1 LSHRSCYGAVED
13 VNNYGLSLSDNHV
26 TNRTNTEGKPVNYY
40 AHTAEDE
47 FGNRLPPE
55 CWQLLHV
62 HLRNVADLA
71 SEFATPLGSSARAEA
86 ELAGLLHD
94 LGKYAEKFQ
103 SRLRNPAIH
112 GINHCA
118 AGTTHAAALKAWAV
132 AFAAD
137 GHHTGIPAKNEAD
150 LGTPLRQTVSSFAD
164 AIRRLELTGQC
175 PEDIATLLSRFNQD
189 GLSLPPFSPRAIGKE
204 QRFEEAFRTR
214 MIFSCLVDADFRD
227 TEEHFDASQTAQ
239 RIVPDLHPE
248 RALQILRQCLD
259 AKPAAGPVNALR
271 KQLLHDCLTAA
282 AKSPGLFTLTA
293 PTGSGKT
300 LSSLAFA
307 LQHIVHHNAALVE
320 SDPRRFR
327 RVIVV
332 IPFTSIIEQTA
343 RVYRELFEP
352 VFGADYV
359 LEHHSAV
366 APRERKEDQGRDS
379 EDERL
384 RRARLAAENWAS
396 PLVVTTNVQF
406 FQSLFS
412 NRPSDCRKL
421 HNIGRTVVLFDEVQ
435 TLPTR
440 LVPSLLSGVS
450 LFVRDY
456 GVSAV
461 FMTATQPA
469 FATAGKALPYDWQPV
484 EISSNPGA
492 MAETLRRTH
501 IQLPEPREEMSW
513 PDLAAKLT
521 AVPQSL
527 CVVNTTKDARELFR
541 LVQADEP
548 KSAFH
553 LSARL
558 CPAHRQEKLQAIR
571 AQLADGKPCRLVSTQ
586 LIEAGVDVDFPVAFR
601 ALGPLDSIIQSAGRC
616 NREGRQPEP
625 CPVIVFRPKDGG
637 RLPKSYEQVMKITE
651 SFLARFAEAQSRI
664 HQPSFYAEYFAEL
677 YGLLGPESRQDDPV
691 FAASEEFNFP
701 KAAQECQLVGKETR
715 AVLVK
720 WKRGAELAEKLRIQK
735 HLTAA
740 ECREAQR
747 YCVNL
752 YQHEFIEAQ
761 RKDKGYIYQPAED
774 WNFWVWNS
782 DYDDHLGLGHVDS
795 ISFVQ

>member
-1 LSHRSCYGAVED
+1 MLRTNLASHRGVCYFGRE
-13 VNNYGLSLSDNHV
+13 
-26 TNRTNTEGKPVNYY
+26 TNFQPVGKPVKYY
-40 AHTAEDE
+40 AHTAVGEIE
-47 FGNRLPPE
+47 TPLPE
-55 CWQLLHV
+55 SSGQWQPLAA
-62 HLRNVADLA
+62 HLTNVADLA
-71 SEFATPLGSSARAEA
+71 GRFAAPLKLENEA
-86 ELAGLLHD
+86 TLVGLLHD
-94 LGKYAEKFQ
+94 LGKYADRFQ
-103 SRLRNPAIH
+103 ARLRNPAIH
-112 GINHCA
+112 GINHWA
-118 AGTTHAAALKAWAV
+118 AGASYAASVKASAV
-132 AFAAD
+132 AFASD
-137 GHHTGIPAKNEAD
+137 GHHTGIPALNETDA
-150 LGTPLRQTVSSFAD
+150 GTSLRQTISKFTD
-164 AIRRLELTGQC
+164 KNLRLELTGNC
-175 PEDIATLLSRFNQD
+175 PEDAATLLAQFHQD
-189 GLSLPPFSPRAIGKE
+189 GLRLPPFSPRAVQKD
-204 QRFEEAFRTR
+204 QRFEEALRTR
-214 MIFSCLVDADFRD
+214 MLFSCLVDADFLD
-227 TEEHFDASQTAQ
+227 TEKHFDVSQTES
-239 RIVPDLHPE
+239 RVVPDLDAE
-248 RALQILRQCLD
+248 RVLQKLQNYLASKSGD
-259 AKPAAGPVNALR
+259 GDVNELR
-271 KQLLHDCLTAA
+271 KNLLNDCLRAA
-282 AKSPGLFTLTA
+282 AKPSGLFTLTA

-307 LQHIVHHNAALVE
+307 LQHIVHHNACLE
-320 SDPRRFR
+320 ENDPRRFR

-352 VFGADYV
+352 VFGPDFV

-366 APRERKEDQGRDS
+366 APRERKEDQGRDA
-379 EDERL
+379 ENERL

-412 NRPSDCRKL
+412 NLPSDCRKL
-421 HNIGRTVVLFDEVQ
+421 HNIGRSVVLFDEVQ

-450 LFVRDY
+450 LLVRDY
-456 GVSAV
+456 GVSAI

-469 FATAGKALPYDWQPV
+469 FAAAGKALPYAWQPV

-492 MAETLRRTH
+492 MAETLKRTR
-501 IQLPEPREEMSW
+501 IELPEPREELSW

-541 LVQADEP
+541 LVHSAEP
-548 KSAFH
+548 NSAFH

-558 CPAHRQEKLQAIR
+558 CPAHRQEKLNVIR

-601 ALGPLDSIIQSAGRC
+601 ALGPLDSIIQTAGRC
-616 NREGRQPEP
+616 NREGREAEP

-637 RLPKSYEQVMKITE
+637 HLPKGYEQVMKITE
-651 SFLARFAEAQSRI
+651 SFLARFSEAQSRI

-677 YGLLGPESRQDDPV
+677 YGLLGPESRSHDPV

-720 WKRGAELAEKLRIQK
+720 WQRGAELADKLRTQK

-747 YCVNL
+747 YSVNL
-752 YQHEFIEAQ
+752 YQDEFFDSQA
-761 RKDKGYIYQPAED
+761 KGYIYQPAED

-782 DYDDHLGLGHVDS
+782 DYDENLGLGHLDANN
-795 ISFVQ
+795 FCQ

>member
-1 LSHRSCYGAVED
+1 MEKYF
-13 VNNYGLSLSDNHV
+13 
-26 TNRTNTEGKPVNYY
+26 
-40 AHTAEDE
+40 AHTSEGPD
-47 FGNRLPPE
+47 GSRLPE
-55 CWQLLHV
+55 KHWQLLAV
-62 HLRNVADLA
+62 HLRNVANLA
-71 SEFATPLGSSARAEA
+71 KQFAAPLGLAAEA

-94 LGKYAEKFQ
+94 LGKYAERFQ

-112 GINHCA
+112 GINHWA
-118 AGTTHAAALKAWAV
+118 AGTAHAAALKAWSV

-137 GHHTGIPAKNEAD
+137 GHHTGIPALNEAEA
-150 LGTPLRQTVSSFAD
+150 GMPLRQTVSSFAD
-164 AIRRLELTGQC
+164 SNRRLELTGQC
-175 PEDIATLLSRFNQD
+175 PEDGDTLLSRFNHD
-189 GLSLPPFSPRAIGKE
+189 GLTLPPFSPRAVGKE
-204 QRFEEAFRTR
+204 QRFDEALRAR
-214 MIFSCLVDADFRD
+214 MLLSCLVDADRLD
-227 TEEHFDASQTAQ
+227 TENHFDSSQTAE
-239 RIVPDLHPE
+239 RIVPALQPE
-248 RALQILRQCLD
+248 RALQLLRQCLD
-259 AKPAAGPVNALR
+259 SKPTDGPVNALR
-271 KQLLHDCLTAA
+271 KQLLHDCLSAA

-307 LQHIVHHNAALVE
+307 LQHIVHHNARLAE
-320 SDPRRFR
+320 NDPHRFR

-343 RVYRELFEP
+343 RVYRELFEQE
-352 VFGADYV
+352 FGLDYV
-359 LEHHSAV
+359 LEHHSAI

-421 HNIGRTVVLFDEVQ
+421 HNIGRSVVLFDEVQ

-440 LVPSLLSGVS
+440 LIPSLLSGVS
-450 LFVRDY
+450 LLVRDY

-469 FATAGKALPYDWQPV
+469 FATAGKALPYSWQPV
-484 EISSNPGA
+484 EISSHPGA
-492 MAETLRRTH
+492 MAETLRRTR
-501 IQLPEPREEMSW
+501 IELPEPRAEMSW
-513 PDLAAKLT
+513 PELAANLT

-541 LVQADEP
+541 LVQTADP
-548 KSAFH
+548 QSAFH

-558 CPAHRQEKLQAIR
+558 CPAHRHEKLQVIR
-571 AQLADGKPCRLVSTQ
+571 AQLAAGKPCRLVSTQ

-601 ALGPLDSIIQSAGRC
+601 ALGPLDSIIQTAGRC
-616 NREGRQPEP
+616 NREGRHSEP

-637 RLPKSYEQVMKITE
+637 HLPKGYEQVMKITE
-651 SFLARFAEAQSRI
+651 SFLARFTEAQSRI

-691 FAASEEFNFP
+691 FAASEAFNFP

-752 YQHEFIEAQ
+752 YQSEFFDAQ
-761 RKDKGYIYQPAED
+761 RKDKGYVFQPAED

-782 DYDDHLGLGHVDS
+782 DYDEDLGLGHLDAPA
-795 ISFVQ
+795 FCQ

>member
-1 LSHRSCYGAVED
+1 MIIF
-13 VNNYGLSLSDNHV
+13 
-26 TNRTNTEGKPVNYY
+26 Y
-40 AHTAEDE
+40 AHTAENE
-47 FGNRLPPE
+47 LGEPLPE
-55 CWQLLHV
+55 KYWQPLKA
-62 HLRNVADLA
+62 HLRNVANLA
-71 SEFATPLGSSARAEA
+71 KRFASPLGLTNEA

-94 LGKYAEKFQ
+94 LGKYAKRFQ
-103 SRLRNPAIH
+103 DRLRDPAVH
-112 GINHCA
+112 GINHWA
-118 AGTTHAAALKAWAV
+118 AGANHAAALRAWAV

-137 GHHTGIPAKNEAD
+137 GHHTGIPALDEAEA
-150 LGTPLRQTVSSFAD
+150 GTPLRQTVSSFTD
-164 AIRRLELTGQC
+164 TNRRLELTGQC
-175 PEDIATLLSRFNQD
+175 PEDSTALLTRFNED
-189 GLSLPPFSPRAIGKE
+189 GLSLPPFSPRPIGRE
-204 QRFEEAFRTR
+204 QRFEEALRTR
-214 MIFSCLVDADFRD
+214 MLFSCLVDADFLD
-227 TEEHFDASQTAQ
+227 TEEHFDASQAVK
-239 RIVPDLHPE
+239 RIVPKLHPE
-248 RALQILRQCLD
+248 RALQILRRDLD
-259 AKPAAGPVNALR
+259 SKSADGPVNVLR
-271 KQLLHDCLTAA
+271 KQLLNDCLSAA

-307 LQHIVHHNAALVE
+307 LQHILHYNAGLVE
-320 SDPRRFR
+320 NDPRRFR

-343 RVYRELFEP
+343 RVYRDLFEP
-352 VFGADYV
+352 VFGPDYV

-366 APRERKEDQGRDS
+366 APRERKEDQGRDA
-379 EDERL
+379 ENERL
-384 RRARLAAENWAS
+384 RRARLAAENWTS

-421 HNIGRTVVLFDEVQ
+421 HNIGRSVVLFDEVQ

-450 LFVRDY
+450 LLVRDY

-469 FATAGKALPYDWQPV
+469 FASAGKALPYDWQPV
-484 EISSNPGA
+484 EISSNPGT

-501 IQLPEPREEMSW
+501 IELPKPREDISW

-541 LVQADEP
+541 LVQATEA

-558 CPAHRQEKLQAIR
+558 CPAHRQEKLLEIR
-571 AQLADGKPCRLVSTQ
+571 RRLDTRINGPCRLVSTQ

-601 ALGPLDSIIQSAGRC
+601 ALGPLDSIIQTAGRC
-616 NREGRQPEP
+616 NREGRHAES
-625 CPVIVFRPKDGG
+625 CPVIVFRPKDAGH
-637 RLPKSYEQVMKITE
+637 LPKGYEQVMKITE
-651 SFLARFAEAQSRI
+651 SFLARFEEAQSRI
-664 HQPSFYAEYFAEL
+664 HEPSFYAEYFAEL
-677 YGLLGPESRQDDPV
+677 YGLLGPESRSHDPV

-701 KAAQECQLVGKETR
+701 KAAQECRLVGNETR

-720 WKRGAELAEKLRIQK
+720 WNRGSELAEKLRIQQ
-735 HLTAA
+735 HLTGA

-747 YCVNL
+747 YSVNL
-752 YQHEFIEAQ
+752 YQSEFFNAQ
-761 RKDKGYIYQPAED
+761 ANGSIYQPAKD
-774 WNFWVWNS
+774 WDFWVWNS
-782 DYDDHLGLGHVDS
+782 KYDRDLGACHPEGEDFLV
-795 ISFVQ
+795 